1 MAKTG
6 SFDLNFPGAK
16 LICDT
21 PQKRASLLNYLNGQA
36 QSIDVPLS
44 YSNFEQDVDHA
55 LYNTTYI
62 HESRHFHDHLLCPLL
77 LHNYTLKILAL
88 YNLILATYTWIKGK
102 QPYKYIPIPFCDW
115 LELSEKEKLE
125 LIEKK
130 RISTSD
136 VPVYSLE
143 EARLIAFGKI
153 KCEDEFTKYLLHGA
167 ANYWEYKINNQ
178 EYVPE
183 GYAKGYTIKNFCE
196 SMAFNVHI
204 EEIIR
209 LKFRK

>member
-1 MAKTG
+1 MMAKTG

-143 EARLIAFGKI
+143 EARALIENFRR
-153 KCEDEFTKYLLHGA
+153 
-167 ANYWEYKINNQ
+167 EYNS
-178 EYVPE
+178 VRPHSSL
-183 GYAKGYTIKNFCE
+183 GYTAPLSFISSFE
-196 SMAFNVHI
+196 SLNTSFQLVQSLGA
-204 EEIIR
+204 
-209 LKFRK
+209 